1 MFANFLIGLREALE
15 ASLVVSILV
24 AYVVRTGRRHLL
36 ARIWGGVGLA
46 AAISLGFGALLVF
59 GPRGLDDEVE
69 EAIAGVLS
77 VLAVVF
83 VTWMIFWMARAARGM
98 GAELRRRVDSA
109 ADAGRWSLAIVALL
123 AVGREGLETALFL
136 WAATSAAVTDAG
148 DAWRALLGAGLGIV
162 TAVVLG
168 WLIYRGALSLD
179 LTRFFTWTGGFL
191 ILVAGGVLAY
201 GIHDLQEAG
210 LLPGADT
217 LLFDLSGVIDPSS
230 WYAELLKGVL
240 SLSPT
245 MSVLSGLAWLAYVVP
260 AMTVFL
266 RMLHR
271 SHATPARPAPTPV
284 A

>member
-179 LTRFFTWTGGFL
+179 LT
-191 ILVAGGVLAY
+191 ASS
-201 GIHDLQEAG
+201 
-210 LLPGADT
+210 PGQAA
-217 LLFDLSGVIDPSS
+217 SSS
-230 WYAELLKGVL
+230 WWPAA
-240 SLSPT
+240 SWPT
-245 MSVLSGLAWLAYVVP
+245 ASTTSKRPVCC
-260 AMTVFL
+260 
-266 RMLHR
+266 
-271 SHATPARPAPTPV
+271 PARTPCSSTCPASSIPPAGTPSC
-284 A
+284 